1 MSLLDQ
7 ILTFNETFVS
17 EKQYEPF
24 MTTKFPNKKLVIL
37 TCMDTRLKQLLP
49 RAINLQ
55 KGDAIIIKNAGAV
68 ISHPFGSIMRSIIVA
83 IYELGAQEV
92 LIIGHHN
99 CGMAKLEANS
109 VLDKAGARGINE
121 DTLEVLR
128 YSGID
133 IDSWL
138 KGFTE
143 VEDSVKHSVEIVKNH
158 PLLPENVPVHG
169 LIIDPKTGRLDT
181 VINGYHYPITL

>member
-7 ILTFNETFVS
+7 ILSFNEAFVS

-55 KGDAIIIKNAGAV
+55 KGDAVIIKNAGAV

-92 LIIGHHN
+92 LVIGHHN
-99 CGMAKLEANS
+99 CGMARLEANS
-109 VLDKAGARGINE
+109 VLDKAKSRGINQE
-121 DTLEVLR
+121 TLEVLR
-128 YSGID
+128 YSGVN

-138 KGFTE
+138 KGFNE

-158 PLLPENVPVHG
+158 PLLPNNVPVHG
-169 LIIDPKTGRLDT
+169 LIIDPETGKLEK
-181 VINGYHYPITL
+181 VVNGYQTTMSL

>member
-1 MSLLDQ
+1 MSSLLED
-7 ILTFNETFVS
+7 ILNYNQAFVS
-17 EKQYEPF
+17 EKLYEPF
-24 MTTKFPNKKLVIL
+24 MTTQFPNKKLVIL

-92 LIIGHHN
+92 LVIGHHN

-109 VLDKAGARGINE
+109 VLDKAKLRGIDQ

-128 YSGID
+128 YSGVNID
-133 IDSWL
+133 AWL

-143 VEDSVKHSVEIVKNH
+143 VEDSVKHSVDIVKNH
-158 PLLPENVPVHG
+158 PLLPSNIPIHG
-169 LIIDPKTGRLDT
+169 LIIDPKTGKLDT
-181 VINGYHYPITL
+181 VINGYQEILA

>member
-1 MSLLDQ
+1 MSSLLED
-7 ILTFNETFVS
+7 ILTYNEAFVS
-17 EKQYEPF
+17 EKLYEPF
-24 MTTKFPNKKLVIL
+24 MTTQFPNKKLVIL

-92 LIIGHHN
+92 LVIGHHN

-109 VLDKAGARGINE
+109 VLDKAKLRGIDQ

-128 YSGID
+128 YSGVNID
-133 IDSWL
+133 AWL

-143 VEDSVKHSVEIVKNH
+143 VEDSVKHSVDIVKNH
-158 PLLPENVPVHG
+158 PLLPSNIPVHG
-169 LIIDPKTGRLDT
+169 LIIHPKTGKLDT
-181 VINGYHYPITL
+181 VISGYQEILA